1 MRSTL
6 LQQNTLSPVALA
18 VALACL
24 SLNAVAQQPSTTANA
39 SETQKSIMPA
49 LEVIRVVGSATPVLL
64 EQTGTVVLINRKQIE
79 QIQPLST
86 EDILRRIP
94 GVNIKSEEETAIVAN
109 VGIRGLSASES
120 KSLMLEDGVPVAPG
134 LFVGNDRY
142 FNPRIQRVEQI
153 EVLKGS
159 ASLRYGPSTIGGVV
173 NYQTKTPD
181 DGVTVTGRAGSFN
194 LQEVSVEAGGKSA
207 SGDAFAGIVATHASS
222 DGFMDKDYKMT
233 DVMAKAGVIF
243 SNNQKL
249 GLKISRY
256 ENDANISYRGL
267 LLADYQAGAN
277 YNPAP
282 DDYFLTDRTAF
293 DINHE
298 WTLSNQATLKTLLYW
313 SEMSRDY
320 WRYNVDTAAS
330 TNAGRWVYTDAL
342 TGNNRSFD
350 RVGIETRLTVDHNLL
365 GLLANSEF
373 GLRFMQEEAN
383 DTRIRAVRSSDRT
396 GLNDRHRIDSADSV
410 AAYAQSR
417 LELNDRFAIT
427 PGLRV
432 ESYEQTRLVL
442 SNGNATAKTSN
453 TEFLPGVGAT
463 YNLSDSA
470 QLYGGVYRA
479 FSPASNGV
487 ALDGLTDQQLDGE
500 RSTNFELGLRG
511 KQGQLRYEVA
521 AFVMDFSNQVVT
533 GNSDPNLSQSN
544 AGATEHS
551 GMEFMLGYQLAGGFS
566 IDSNATWVPTSEFK
580 SGDNQGNRLPY
591 APKIIANLALNYQ
604 LEQLSAA
611 LSAHHR
617 GEQYGNGDNT
627 VAIPTNA
634 AGGIW
639 GGLLPSYTVLDLTAQ
654 YNLADNV
661 RLFAAVKNLTD
672 KRYITGLRQGIYVGP
687 ERAFELGLSYS
698 F

>member
-1 MRSTL
+1 MRIKMSR
-6 LQQNTLSPVALA
+6 LSLAIALA
-18 VALACL
+18 SASL
-24 SLNAVAQQPSTTANA
+24 STVAQQQAPV
-39 SETQKSIMPA
+39 TQNSVEQKKIMPA
-49 LEVIRVVGSATPVLL
+49 LEVIRVVGNADSVLL
-64 EQTGTVVLINRKQIE
+64 EQTGTVVVIDRQQIE

-94 GVNIKSEEETAIVAN
+94 GINIKSEEETAIVAN
-109 VGIRGLSASES
+109 FGMRGLSASES

-142 FNPRIQRVEQI
+142 FNPRIQRVEQV

-194 LQEVSVEAGGKSA
+194 MQEVSVEAGGKST

-222 DGFMDKDYKMT
+222 DGFMDKDYEMT

-243 SNNQKL
+243 SNDQKL
-249 GLKISRY
+249 GIKVSRY

-267 LLADYQAGAN
+267 LLADYQAGAD

-330 TNAGRWVYTDAL
+330 NDAGRWVYTDAL

-350 RVGIETRLTVDHNLL
+350 RVGIETRLNVDHNVL
-365 GLLANSEF
+365 GMLANSEF

-396 GLNDRHRIDSADSV
+396 GLNDRHIIDSADSV

-417 LELNDRFAIT
+417 IELSEKLAVT
-427 PGLRV
+427 PGLRI

-442 SNGNATAKTSN
+442 SDDNATASTSN
-453 TEFLPGVGAT
+453 TEFLPGVGFT
-463 YNLSDSA
+463 YNLNDAA

-500 RSTNFELGLRG
+500 RSTNYELGLRG
-511 KQGQLRYEVA
+511 KQGAINYEVA
-521 AFVMDFSNQVVT
+521 AFAMDFSNQVVT

-544 AGATEHS
+544 AGATEHV
-551 GMEFMLGYQLAGGFS
+551 GMEFLLGYQLGGGFS

-580 SGDNQGNRLPY
+580 SGENQGNRLPY
-591 APKIIANLALNYQ
+591 APKILANLALNYQ
-604 LEQLSAA
+604 IEQLSAA
-611 LSAHHR
+611 ISAHHR
-617 GEQYGNGDNT
+617 GEQFGDPTNLE
-627 VAIPTNA
+627 AIPTDA

-639 GGLLPSYTVLDLTAQ
+639 GGLMPSYTVLDLTAQ
-654 YNLADNV
+654 YNLAENV
-661 RLFAAVKNLTD
+661 KLFGAVKNLTD

-687 ERAFELGLSYS
+687 ERSFELGVSYS

>member
-1 MRSTL
+1 MRTKLSRSSLAVTL
-6 LQQNTLSPVALA
+6 ALVSLNTL
-18 VALACL
+18 
-24 SLNAVAQQPSTTANA
+24 AQQPSVAATDSGDRQT
-39 SETQKSIMPA
+39 IMPT
-49 LEVIRVVGSATPVLL
+49 LEVIRVVGDAVPVLL
-64 EQTGTVVLINRKQIE
+64 EQTGTVVVIDRKQIE
-79 QIQPLST
+79 RIQPLST

-94 GVNIKSEEETAIVAN
+94 GINIKSEEETAIVSN
-109 VGIRGLSASES
+109 FGIRGLSASES

-134 LFVGNDRY
+134 LFIGNDRY

-181 DGVTVTGRAGSFN
+181 DGVKLTGRVGSFN
-194 LQEVSVEAGGKSA
+194 MQELSVEAGGKSA

-222 DGFMDKDYKMT
+222 DGYMDKDYEMT
-233 DVMAKAGVIF
+233 DIMAKAGVIF

-249 GLKISRY
+249 GIKVSRY

-267 LLADYQAGAN
+267 LLGDYQAGAD

-298 WTLSNQATLKTLLYW
+298 WSLSSQATLKTVLYW

-330 TNAGRWVYTDAL
+330 DAAGRWVYTDAL

-350 RVGIETRLTVDHNLL
+350 RLGLETRLSVDHNLF
-365 GLLANSEF
+365 GLVSSSEF
-373 GLRFMQEEAN
+373 GLRLMQEEAN
-383 DTRIRAVRSSDRT
+383 DTRIRAVRSADRT
-396 GLNDRHRIDSADSV
+396 GVNDRHRLDSADSV

-417 LELNDRFAIT
+417 IELNEHLAVT

-432 ESYEQTRLVL
+432 ESYQQQREVL
-442 SNGNATAKTSN
+442 TDNNATAKTSN
-453 TEFLPGVGAT
+453 TEYLPGVGIT
-463 YNLSDSA
+463 YNLSQSA

-500 RSTNFELGLRG
+500 RSTNYELGLRG
-511 KQGQLRYEVA
+511 KQGAVSYEVA
-521 AFVMDFSNQVVT
+521 AFLMDFSNQVIT
-533 GNSDPNLSQSN
+533 GNSNPNLSQSN
-544 AGATEHS
+544 GGQTEHH
-551 GMEFMLGYQLAGGFS
+551 GLELMLGYQLAGGFS
-566 IDSNATWVPTSEFK
+566 IDSNATWVPKSEFT

-591 APKIIANLALNYQ
+591 APKFIANLALNYQ
-604 LEQLSAA
+604 QEQFSAA

-617 GEQYGNGDNT
+617 GEQFGDASNR
-627 VAIPTNA
+627 VDIPANA

-639 GGLLPSYTVLDLTAQ
+639 GGLMPAYTVLDFTAQ
-654 YNLADNV
+654 YNLADKV
-661 RLFAAVKNLTD
+661 RIFGAVKNLTD

-687 ERAFELGLSYS
+687 ERSFELGISYG